1 MTSNRSAAVLLVLA
15 VGSIAATAA
24 PIRAGLSGPPPSY
37 VIPASD
43 GKHLLVMLS
52 PVLLAEDTGNDC
64 VLPDGEKVKLRERF
78 RSSGL
83 YEIGSTTPVWA
94 VDWYELEYG
103 PVRISADGRYVV
115 RVNHF
120 GAGGWGE
127 GVKLRW
133 GIKFYDTGREIKSYD
148 VAELVDYPSLMPLV
162 TCDWHLLWIDEDA
175 FPSEI
180 RDGSFVL
187 NTSTHDR
194 YRFDVT
200 TGEIVEEFRLWRT
213 ATRLGVAALI
223 VLGASGGFLVWRR
236 RKRRA
241 SSAAHPRPSPDTAGG
256 PEERPQRWS
265 FSIRSLLIAQ
275 AITAVLC
282 VLACTVPHIAVLLLA
297 MTPAMSFTRLLIRAH
312 RAAPWT
318 VLGASR
324 RWGRAGLWWLAG
336 TTWLVFYAL
345 SCAPVWGCTIR
356 LDWPYDV
363 RMVLVKV
370 VYGPVYW
377 LLEGTAVGH
386 WHAVQLYFRA
396 WGC

>member
-15 VGSIAATAA
+15 VGSIAATAT

-52 PVLLAEDTGNDC
+52 PVPLAEDTGNDC

-78 RSSGL
+78 PSSGL

-94 VDWYELEYG
+94 VAWYELEYG

-120 GAGGWGE
+120 GGGGYGE

-148 VAELVDYPSLMPLV
+148 VDELVDYPSLMPLV
-162 TCDWHLLWIDEDA
+162 TCDWHRLWIDQDA
-175 FPSEI
+175 FPAEI

-200 TGEIVEEFRLWRT
+200 TGEIIEEFRLWRT
-213 ATRLGVAALI
+213 ATRVGVAALI
-223 VLGASGGFLVWRR
+223 VLGASGGFLVWRW

-241 SSAAHPRPSPDTAGG
+241 SSAAHPRPPPDTAGG
-256 PEERPQRWS
+256 PEGKPQRWS

-297 MTPAMSFTRLLIRAH
+297 MTLAIFFTRLLVRAH

-318 VLGASR
+318 VLGPSR
-324 RWGRAGLWWLAG
+324 RWGRAGLGWVACASWF
-336 TTWLVFYAL
+336 VFYAL
-345 SCAPVWGCTIR
+345 TCAPVWGFTIR
-356 LDWPYDV
+356 LHWPHDV
-363 RMVLVKV
+363 RMVFVKV
-370 VYGPVYW
+370 VYAPVYW

>member
-15 VGSIAATAA
+15 VGSMAATAT

-43 GKHLLVMLS
+43 GKHMLVMLS

-64 VLPDGEKVKLRERF
+64 VLPNGEKVKLRERF
-78 RSSGL
+78 PSSGL
-83 YEIGSTTPVWA
+83 YESGSTTPVWA

-120 GAGGWGE
+120 GGGGWGE

-133 GIKFYDTGREIKSYD
+133 GIKFYDAGREIRSYD

-162 TCDWHLLWIDEDA
+162 TCDWHLLWIDRDT
-175 FPSEI
+175 FPAEI
-180 RDGSFVL
+180 CDGSFVL
-187 NTSTHDR
+187 NTSTHEG

-213 ATRLGVAALI
+213 AAGVGIASLI
-223 VLGASGGFLVWRR
+223 VFGTSGGFLVWRW

-241 SSAAHPRPSPDTAGG
+241 SSTAHPRASSDTAGG
-256 PEERPQRWS
+256 LAGKPRRWS
-265 FSIRSLLIAQ
+265 FSIRSLFIAQ
-275 AITAVLC
+275 AVAAVLC

-297 MTPAMSFTRLLIRAH
+297 TTLAISFTRLLIRAH

-318 VLGASR
+318 VLGGSR
-324 RWGRAGLWWLAG
+324 RWGRAGLWLIACTSWF
-336 TTWLVFYAL
+336 VFYAL
-345 SCAPVWGCTIR
+345 TCAPVWGFTMR
-356 LDWPYDV
+356 LHWPHDV
-363 RMVLVKV
+363 RMVFAKV
-370 VYGPVYW
+370 V
-377 LLEGTAVGH
+377 
-386 WHAVQLYFRA
+386 
-396 WGC
+396 